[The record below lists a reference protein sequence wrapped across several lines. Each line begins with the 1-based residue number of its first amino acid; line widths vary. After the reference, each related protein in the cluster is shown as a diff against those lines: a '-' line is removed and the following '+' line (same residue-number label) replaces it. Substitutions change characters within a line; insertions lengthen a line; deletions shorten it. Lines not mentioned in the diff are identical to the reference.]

1 MDTIA
6 PTRLAMSRLAAAL
19 AADPAALAVGAP
31 PLAGRLAAE
40 LIARGSTALA
50 PPACA
55 VCGRTGRPLFAR
67 HRRRG
72 VPAVPELAAS
82 RRLRELRQGQAGLW
96 PGHGRPACVRGVPP
110 PRPGPAPDMRELREN
125 RACRHPRPRRQ
136 AGHLRELLPAPGSG
150 LQRMRPHPALHICRH
165 LPARLQAVRPAAHRG
180 LRPLRPGPPAA
191 SPLGGRPGLRHLLH
205 HRAAPPH
212 PVRVLRTGTAAGQ
225 PARPGRRHLRQLRRA
240 ARHQR
245 MR

>member
-1 MDTIA
+1 
-6 PTRLAMSRLAAAL
+6 MSRLAAAL

-55 VCGRTGRPLFAR
+55 VCGRTGRPLFRGTGGGVCQRCRNWQLAAACAICGKVKPVSGRDTAGQPVCEVCRRRGPAR
-67 HRRRG
+67 HRTCGNCGKTAPVAIRG
-72 VPAVPELAAS
+72 RGGKPDI
-82 RRLRELRQGQAGLW
+82 
-96 PGHGRPACVRGVPP
+96 CVNCYR
-110 PRPGPAPDMRELREN
+110 
-125 RACRHPRPRRQ
+125 
-136 AGHLRELLPAPGSG
+136 LPAAACSVCG
-150 LQRMRPHPALHICRH
+150 RIRPCTSRRH

-191 SPLGGRPGLRHLLH
+191 SPLAGRPGLRHLLH